1 MARRF
6 KAALPAGRE
15 NRDCPYL
22 ISGPVPVSHPDLVR
36 EIHSLIASE
45 VRARGVQPVLSP
57 VADAAR
63 TLSRQEVQPA

>member
-6 KAALPAGRE
+6 KAAPPAAPGRAFAQ
-15 NRDCPYL
+15 PT
-22 ISGPVPVSHPDLVR
+22 GPVPISHPDLVR

-45 VRARGVQPVLSP
+45 VRARGVQLVLSP

-63 TLSRQEVQPA
+63 TLSRQEVLPA

>member
-6 KAALPAGRE
+6 KAALPAARGRAFA
-15 NRDCPYL
+15 RFT
-22 ISGPVPVSHPDLVR
+22 GPVPISNPDLVR

-45 VRARGVQPVLSP
+45 VRARGVQLVLSP

-63 TLSRQEVQPA
+63 TLARQEVRPA